1 MAGLDDFRAQYP
13 QYNDMPDTKL
23 ADALYTKFYS
33 DIPRADFDAKIG
45 PVSDAPSALNPD
57 SIVRQVAKGVPILGE
72 LANKANAATYAAVS
86 PLVPSDTTVSQAP
99 TFGERY
105 SENIARQHGQ
115 DARFEKANPVT
126 ATAANVTGGIGS
138 LGGVAMRVPGAAEA
152 LGLTGSS
159 LGKMAAT
166 GAGSGAV
173 LSGGDAALRGDPII
187 PAAALGA
194 GVGAV
199 APFAGAA
206 LGKGVDAA
214 VDLTARARQ
223 SFANPAE
230 KKILQAFERDE
241 LKDPAAVSRALAE
254 RGETGLIA
262 DVGPNTQALTETLA
276 QSPGQAKKI
285 VATAIDERAAG
296 SRNRIDDVITQ
307 AFGPRQDVATVT
319 RETIAERKA
328 AADPLYEAFRSTQV
342 FPSPEIKALTPVLEK
357 DGLFAT
363 ARHLMGLEGK
373 PVDKNFFT
381 TGERKNF
388 PTTEAYDYVK
398 QAIDGKIGE
407 AIRGGNNN
415 VARIYGGLK
424 TKLINAIDKHP
435 DQKVAGVW
443 KEAREAYADPT
454 RVMNAREEG
463 QGVWSRAMR
472 SDELKFQL
480 GDYSAKERAAFKE
493 GARDGLAR
501 MMDLSVN
508 GDNATRRMLMAP
520 ENIAK
525 MRMITDDSGAT
536 KILKALENETK
547 TVDMSRT
554 VLQNSRTAAREA
566 AKEDLTGKPRGDF
579 GVKDAYAAGGVL
591 GAARSAATKAI
602 QKVLE
607 NAQKGKTN
615 DLHADIGKILVAPDT
630 PERAAM
636 IQRIFDTAKRADPS
650 GKVADQVRNAVAFA
664 MRSGQLS
671 TTH

>member
-1 MAGLDDFRAQYP
+1 MAPY
-13 QYNDMPDTKL
+13 
-23 ADALYTKFYS
+23 
-33 DIPRADFDAKIG
+33 
-45 PVSDAPSALNPD
+45 
-57 SIVRQVAKGVPILGE
+57 
-72 LANKANAATYAAVS
+72 
-86 PLVPSDTTVSQAP
+86 
-99 TFGERY
+99 
-105 SENIARQHGQ
+105 
-115 DARFEKANPVT
+115 
-126 ATAANVTGGIGS
+126 
-138 LGGVAMRVPGAAEA
+138 
-152 LGLTGSS
+152 
-159 LGKMAAT
+159 
-166 GAGSGAV
+166 
-173 LSGGDAALRGDPII
+173 
-187 PAAALGA
+187 
-194 GVGAV
+194 
-199 APFAGAA
+199 AGAA

-223 SFANPAE
+223 GFANPAE

-254 RGETGLIA
+254 RGDTGLIA
-262 DVGPNTQALTETLA
+262 DVGPNTQALAETLA

-285 VATAIDERAAG
+285 VSTAIDERAAG

-307 AFGPRQDVATVT
+307 AFGPRQDVASVT

-407 AIRGGNNN
+407 AVRAGNNN

-424 TKLINAIDKHP
+424 TKLVNAIDNHP
-435 DQKVAGVW
+435 DKNVAGVW
-443 KEAREAYADPT
+443 KQAREAYADPT

-480 GDYSAKERAAFKE
+480 ADYSPKERAAFKE

-525 MRMITDDSGAT
+525 MRMITDDAGAT

-566 AKEDLTGKPRGDF
+566 AKEDLSGKPRGDF
-579 GVKDAYAAGGVL
+579 GVKDAYAAGGVM

-630 PERAAM
+630 PERTAM
-636 IQRIFDTAKRADPS
+636 IQRIFDTAKRADPT
-650 GKVADQVRNAVAFA
+650 GKVADQVRNAVTFA
-664 MRSGQLS
+664 MRGGQLS

>member
-23 ADALYTKFYS
+23 ADALYSKFYS
-33 DIPRADFDAKIG
+33 DMPRDQFDAKIG
-45 PVSDAPSALNPD
+45 PISDPPSALNPD

-86 PLVPSDTTVSQAP
+86 PLVPGDTTVSQAP
-99 TFGERY
+99 SFGERY

-115 DARFEKANPVT
+115 DTKFEKANPVT
-126 ATAANVTGGIGS
+126 STAANVAGGIGS

-152 LGLTGSS
+152 LGLTGAS
-159 LGKMAAT
+159 LPRMAAM
-166 GAGSGAV
+166 GSGSGAV
-173 LSGGDAALRGDPII
+173 LSGGDAALRGEAVI
-187 PAAALGA
+187 PAAMVGGA
-194 GVGAV
+194 VGAL
-199 APFAGAA
+199 APVAGAA
-206 LGKGVDAA
+206 IGKGVDAA
-214 VDLTARARQ
+214 IDLTAKARQ
-223 SFANPAE
+223 GFSNPAE
-230 KKILQAFERDE
+230 KKILQAFQRDE
-241 LKDPAAVSRALAE
+241 LKDPASVSRALAE

-262 DVGPNTQALTETLA
+262 DVGPNTQALAETLA
-276 QSPGQAKKI
+276 QQPGQAKKI
-285 VATAIDERAAG
+285 VATAIDDRAAG
-296 SRNRIDDVITQ
+296 SRNRIDDVITK

-328 AADPLYEAFRSTQV
+328 AADPLYETFRSTQV

-381 TGERKNF
+381 IGERKNF

-407 AIRGGNNN
+407 ALKNNNRN
-415 VARIYGGLK
+415 VARIYTGLK
-424 TKLINAIDKHP
+424 NKLTTAIDNHP
-435 DQKVAGVW
+435 DAKVAGVW

-463 QGVWSRAMR
+463 QNVWSRAMR
-472 SDELKFQL
+472 SDELKYQL
-480 GDYSAKERAAFKE
+480 SDYSPKERTAFKE

-525 MRMITDDSGAT
+525 MRLISDDAGAT
-536 KILKALENETK
+536 QIMKALGNETK
-547 TVDMSRT
+547 SVEMSRT

-579 GVKDAYAAGGVL
+579 GVKDAYAAGGVM
-591 GAARSAATKAI
+591 GAARSAASKVI

-630 PERAAM
+630 PERAQI
-636 IQRIFDTAKRADPS
+636 IQRIFDTAKRADRS
-650 GKVADQVRNAVAFA
+650 GKVAAQVRDAVTFA
-664 MRSGQLS
+664 TRGGQLS